1 MTEEEAQFF
10 MPNLKAYE
18 AKLALFDGNEDIA
31 KEWLDHYF
39 VTDMEHVELFRVFQH
54 FTTAR
59 AYIALGEREEAARYL
74 QLLKEYGQNLNRPL
88 DAAEAGVLLS
98 VLFYAIG
105 KKKEAVSELLSV
117 LELMQPYGF
126 VRVIAD
132 EGASIL
138 PVLKRVASYVS
149 SADYKG
155 ALSQKYL
162 NDILLAA
169 HAAAKQYKG
178 VTANFTCTDKPVKLS
193 KQQVRM
199 VELLSQ
205 GYRNAQ
211 IAEITGL
218 AIPTIKTHTS
228 LAYQKLGVNN
238 ALDAVLRAKE
248 LGIIQ

>member
-1 MTEEEAQFF
+1 
-10 MPNLKAYE
+10 
-18 AKLALFDGNEDIA
+18 
-31 KEWLDHYF
+31 
-39 VTDMEHVELFRVFQH
+39 
-54 FTTAR
+54 
-59 AYIALGEREEAARYL
+59 
-74 QLLKEYGQNLNRPL
+74 
-88 DAAEAGVLLS
+88 
-98 VLFYAIG
+98 
-105 KKKEAVSELLSV
+105 
-117 LELMQPYGF
+117 MQPYGF